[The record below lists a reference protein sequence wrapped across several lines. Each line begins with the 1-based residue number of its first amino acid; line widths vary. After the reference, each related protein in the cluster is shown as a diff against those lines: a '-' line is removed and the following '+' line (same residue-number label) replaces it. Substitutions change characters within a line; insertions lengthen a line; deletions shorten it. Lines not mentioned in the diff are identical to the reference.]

1 MMSQSKDKKYYLD
14 EHAASIMIN
23 HVSDDD
29 DFFATHIAHTI
40 SKKKTREDKER
51 LRNLSQLIIVSLSF

>member
-1 MMSQSKDKKYYLD
+1 
-14 EHAASIMIN
+14 MIN

-29 DFFATHIAHTI
+29 DFFATHIANAI

-51 LRNLSQLIIVSLSF
+51 LRNLSQLIIVSCSFQKILSYLKFD